1 MFELK
6 RRLMTNRSSSDRPL
20 PGLRTAAAGMGILAL
35 LLSGCASPRKIA
47 INMVGDALAGTGTTF
62 AADPDPELVKEAVPF
77 GLKLMEALLAE
88 TPEHKDLLLAATS
101 GFTQYAYAFVEP
113 KADKIE
119 DVDFDAAE
127 ATRARARKLYLRAR
141 DYGLRSLEVRHKGI
155 SQRLLTDP
163 TAAVAATGKKDVPNL
178 YWTAAAWGAAISLGL
193 DDPELVADMPA
204 IEAMIDRAL
213 DLDED
218 YEAGAIHTF
227 LITYEMIRQGTA
239 GEPADRARKHFDRFG
254 TQWRTTGRPL
264 RRPRRIRFR
273 RNPEQAGIQR
283 TARKSLGGGCRR
295 PPRMAAAEHRDA
307 TPRTVAAEP
316 HRRPLSRIDRPCQ
329 T

>member
-1 MFELK
+1 
-6 RRLMTNRSSSDRPL
+6 
-20 PGLRTAAAGMGILAL
+20 MGILAL

-113 KADKIE
+113 EADKIE

-239 GEPADRARKHFDRFG
+239 GEPADRARKHFDRALELSG
-254 TQWRTTGRPL
+254 GQ
-264 RRPRRIRFR
+264 
-273 RNPEQAGIQR
+273 QAGPYVALAESVSVETQNKQEFNELLEKALEVDVDARPEWRLLNIVMQR
-283 TARKSLGGGCRR
+283 RARWLQS
-295 PPRMAAAEHRDA
+295 
-307 TPRTVAAEP
+307 RTED
-316 HRRPLSRIDRPCQ
+316 LFLE
-329 T
+329 

>member
-239 GEPADRARKHFDRFG
+239 GEPADRARKHFDRALELSG
-254 TQWRTTGRPL
+254 GQ
-264 RRPRRIRFR
+264 
-273 RNPEQAGIQR
+273 QAGPYVALAESVSVETQNKQEFNELLEKALEVDVDARPEWRLLNIVMQR
-283 TARKSLGGGCRR
+283 RARWLQS
-295 PPRMAAAEHRDA
+295 
-307 TPRTVAAEP
+307 RTED
-316 HRRPLSRIDRPCQ
+316 LFLE
-329 T
+329 

>member
-1 MFELK
+1 
-6 RRLMTNRSSSDRPL
+6 
-20 PGLRTAAAGMGILAL
+20 MGILAL

-239 GEPADRARKHFDRFG
+239 GEPADRARKHFDRALELSG
-254 TQWRTTGRPL
+254 GQ
-264 RRPRRIRFR
+264 
-273 RNPEQAGIQR
+273 QAGPYVALAESVSVETQNKQEFNELLEKALEVDVDARPEWRLLNIVMQR
-283 TARKSLGGGCRR
+283 RARWLQS
-295 PPRMAAAEHRDA
+295 
-307 TPRTVAAEP
+307 RTED
-316 HRRPLSRIDRPCQ
+316 LFLE
-329 T
+329 

>member
-1 MFELK
+1 
-6 RRLMTNRSSSDRPL
+6 
-20 PGLRTAAAGMGILAL
+20 MGILAL

-155 SQRLLTDP
+155 SQRLLTAP

-239 GEPADRARKHFDRFG
+239 GEPADRARKHFDRALELSG
-254 TQWRTTGRPL
+254 GQ
-264 RRPRRIRFR
+264 
-273 RNPEQAGIQR
+273 QAGPYVALAESVSVETQNKQEFNELLEKALEVDVDARPEWRLLNIVMQR
-283 TARKSLGGGCRR
+283 RARWLQS
-295 PPRMAAAEHRDA
+295 
-307 TPRTVAAEP
+307 RTED
-316 HRRPLSRIDRPCQ
+316 LFLE
-329 T
+329 

>member
-1 MFELK
+1 
-6 RRLMTNRSSSDRPL
+6 MTNRSSSDRPL

-239 GEPADRARKHFDRFG
+239 GEPADRARKHFDRALELSG
-254 TQWRTTGRPL
+254 GQ
-264 RRPRRIRFR
+264 
-273 RNPEQAGIQR
+273 QAGPYVALAESVSVETQNKQEFNELLEKALEVDVDARPEWRLLNIVMQR
-283 TARKSLGGGCRR
+283 RARWLQS
-295 PPRMAAAEHRDA
+295 
-307 TPRTVAAEP
+307 RTED
-316 HRRPLSRIDRPCQ
+316 LFLE
-329 T
+329 